1 MYRLSD
7 CVPYFLSP
15 TIKKATS
22 NDEKTTIATTKTT
35 TPTSST
41 SSLYDD
47 ELDEN
52 HHNVEVVH
60 STLLQETEVGFA
72 DRDCSNSYFYHHKHS
87 DSHSH
92 TIITSCSL
100 FDSLNHSNSRKS
112 SDSRCAMSLQ
122 LDRYG
127 FIINIDNNGQII
139 ETNGVESIQVPSFA
153 ESELTERREKKWNAT
168 LQNWD
173 NNNQKKKNQ
182 QNKSSSS
189 SMNNSKKLPLVQ
201 RKQRHA
207 PSSNK
212 ILIRRLR
219 KGIPDSVRGRVWV
232 ALGGG
237 IQTPGMY
244 QKIVQK
250 TSDAMLEN
258 CREIQNC
265 TNNNNKNMESSS
277 FSIDNANNGGDNTP
291 ERVTNNGDS
300 NSNSTS
306 PTSASEVSSRATTPP
321 PPPPTMENRLIPS
334 SLSSGRSSPT
344 TANENNNN
352 SSKENYAATRDF
364 RSIQDIIERDIHRT
378 YPRHNHFY
386 EEERIT
392 SPLEDTGSG
401 DSNSLLASS
410 TALCDPGPEL
420 AAMILNL
427 ELDIRMVTSGETSTP
442 VSGGGGGGGINN
454 ALQQY
459 SVDNNQNNSN
469 NCIVQTTTQ
478 SGQAALRRVLRAY
491 SYYDT
496 EVGYCQGMNFIA
508 GMFLTQMTE
517 EEAFWL
523 LVSVMSDKP
532 CKMRGLFGEGMRDT
546 HKVLFVAEK
555 LIHHHLSRL
564 ARHFDKEHVHLT
576 MYATQWLLTQY
587 TSNFKFDLVF
597 RVWDAFLGEGWKIIY
612 RIMLALLQKYQS
624 QLMKMSFEEILTFFR
639 ELPTH
644 VEGNQI
650 MDIALKIPLRKKII
664 TKYEKEWDTQQK
676 KQ

>member
-1 MYRLSD
+1 MRPFVLAESHFPFSLS
-7 CVPYFLSP
+7 VSFPPFISP
-15 TIKKATS
+15 TNKKATS
-22 NDEKTTIATTKTT
+22 NDEKTTIVTTKTA

-41 SSLYDD
+41 SSLYDE

-60 STLLQETEVGFA
+60 STLLQETKVGFVDC
-72 DRDCSNSYFYHHKHS
+72 DRLNSYFFHHKHS
-87 DSHSH
+87 DSH
-92 TIITSCSL
+92 TTITSCSL
-100 FDSLNHSNSRKS
+100 LDSLNHSNSS
-112 SDSRCAMSLQ
+112 SSSGSRCAMSLQ

-189 SMNNSKKLPLVQ
+189 SKNNSKKLPLVQ

-219 KGIPDSVRGRVWV
+219 KGIPDSIRGRVWV

-237 IQTPGMY
+237 IRTPGMY
-244 QKIVQK
+244 QEIVQK

-265 TNNNNKNMESSS
+265 TNNNNKNIESSS

-321 PPPPTMENRLIPS
+321 PPTMENRYTPS
-334 SLSSGRSSPT
+334 SSSSGRSSPT

-352 SSKENYAATRDF
+352 SSEENYAATRDF

-386 EEERIT
+386 EEERTT
-392 SPLEDTGSG
+392 SPIEETGSG
-401 DSNSLLASS
+401 DSNTLLSSS

-427 ELDIRMVTSGETSTP
+427 ESDIRMVASGKTSTP
-442 VSGGGGGGGINN
+442 VSGGGSGGGDGGINN

-459 SVDNNQNNSN
+459 SVDNNQNNSK

-491 SYYDT
+491 SYHDP

-523 LVSVMSDKP
+523 LV
-532 CKMRGLFGEGMRDT
+532 CKYILYNILLSIYLLYIAFMI
-546 HKVLFVAEK
+546 
-555 LIHHHLSRL
+555 LIQLN
-564 ARHFDKEHVHLT
+564 
-576 MYATQWLLTQY
+576 Y
-587 TSNFKFDLVF
+587 
-597 RVWDAFLGEGWKIIY
+597 
-612 RIMLALLQKYQS
+612 S
-624 QLMKMSFEEILTFFR
+624 Q
-639 ELPTH
+639 
-644 VEGNQI
+644 QI
-650 MDIALKIPLRKKII
+650 
-664 TKYEKEWDTQQK
+664 
-676 KQ
+676 